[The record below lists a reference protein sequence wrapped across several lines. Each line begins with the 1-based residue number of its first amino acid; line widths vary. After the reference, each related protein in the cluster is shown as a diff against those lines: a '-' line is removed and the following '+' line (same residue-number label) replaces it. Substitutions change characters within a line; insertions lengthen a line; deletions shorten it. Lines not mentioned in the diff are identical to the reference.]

1 MLNKDKIAAVVEK
14 YIGGTDKYL
23 VDIDVTRTNV
33 VDVYVDGDEG
43 ITISECV
50 DISRFIESNFDRD
63 LEDYELRVSSPG
75 LDKPFRLRRQY
86 GRYINREV
94 RLVLKG
100 GGEIIGKLTEYTD
113 DKLVLQ
119 TTGKKKKNE
128 ERIVEVVFEDVREGW
143 PVVSF
148 RN

>member
-1 MLNKDKIAAVVEK
+1 MLNKDKIAAVIER

-23 VDIDVTRTNV
+23 VDIEVTKTNV

-86 GRYINREV
+86 ARNINREV
-94 RLVLKG
+94 RLVLKN
-100 GGEIIGKLTEYTD
+100 GGEVTGKLTEYTE

-119 TTGKKKKNE
+119 TAGKKKKKE
-128 ERIVEVVFEDVREGW
+128 ERRVEVYFEDLREGW

-148 RN
+148 KN

>member
-1 MLNKDKIAAVVEK
+1 MLNKDKIAAVVEG

-23 VDIDVTRTNV
+23 VDIDVTKTNV

-50 DISRFIESNFDRD
+50 DISRLIESNFDRD

-86 GRYINREV
+86 ARYINREV
-94 RLVLKG
+94 RLVMKD
-100 GGEIIGKLTEYTD
+100 GGEVIGKLTEYTD
-113 DKLVLQ
+113 GKLVLQ
-119 TTGKKKKNE
+119 TTGKKKKKE
-128 ERIVEVVFEDVREGW
+128 ERIVEIYFEDVREGW